1 MPAESEYGKEIKDLC
16 RTLYVDHR
24 MSGKKIAQ
32 YLFDHWG
39 VVSQRDHTKP
49 KHRKTILRWIDEAE
63 GPVKKAR
70 TRRERIELSV
80 AAADLDVARDLAYI
94 ALGDEEFNRYKE
106 MSPLEQVAVIRG
118 FLDVRAERSKTYD
131 VYPDKR
137 KKLTVTTESKGVS
150 REELAKKGEEW
161 QITWSGWADR
171 SNGEHAVDESG

>member
-1 MPAESEYGKEIKDLC
+1 MPAESEYGKEIYDLC
-16 RTLYVDHR
+16 RTLYVDKR
-24 MSGKKIAQ
+24 MNSTEIAQ

-49 KHRKTILRWIDEAE
+49 KHRKTILKWIDKAE

-171 SNGEHAVDESG
+171 SNGEHAVDESS